1 MKFVFLVFMA
11 VMMSACSRPDTAR
24 EVLHSNGYTNINM
37 NGWSLFGCDEK
48 DSFVDS
54 FEATSP
60 NGTRV
65 KGVVCGG
72 VFKGSTIRFN

>member
-1 MKFVFLVFMA
+1 MKRILLVAFVLMLG
-11 VMMSACSRPDTAR
+11 ACTRADNAHQ
-24 EVLHSNGYTNINM
+24 VLESNGYKNIQM
-37 NGWSLFGCDEK
+37 NGYAWFGCDEK
-48 DSFVDS
+48 DTFADS

-65 KGVVCGG
+65 KGVVCSG